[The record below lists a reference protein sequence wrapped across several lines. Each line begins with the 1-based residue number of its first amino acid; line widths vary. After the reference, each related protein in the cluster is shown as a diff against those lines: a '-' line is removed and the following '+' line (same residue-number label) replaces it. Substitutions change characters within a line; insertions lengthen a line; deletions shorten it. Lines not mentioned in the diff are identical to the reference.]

1 MLSWLLSKIPTA
13 SPILAHANNEGNTA
27 LHWAALNGHLEAV
40 KALVAKGADMG
51 VRNKAGRTAGFE
63 AQRAGRGDVVGWLL
77 GRGGGEGV
85 WDGGEGVDGL
95 ERGGMQRGGETGGI

>member
-1 MLSWLLSKIPTA
+1 
-13 SPILAHANNEGNTA
+13 
-27 LHWAALNGHLEAV
+27 LEAV

-51 VRNKAGRTAGFE
+51 VRNHAGRTAGFE

-85 WDGGEGVDGL
+85 CVEWDGDGDGNEGGEV
-95 ERGGMQRGGETGGI
+95 QRGFEDLIASGNECER

>member
-13 SPILAHANNEGNTA
+13 SPILAHANNEGNKA

-77 GRGGGEGV
+77 GRGGGGGV
-85 WDGGEGVDGL
+85 GWGGGSGWVG
-95 ERGGMQRGGETGGI
+95 ERGNAEGG